1 MAIEGRV
8 AELLNTR
15 ELAINIGKNLG
26 VQKGMKFKV
35 LAAEPILIKDPDT
48 QEELGEFDREKVR
61 VEVTEVYD
69 NFSVC
74 KTYRKIYYG
83 NAYLAKTISE
93 MLVTSG
99 SKIETLKADDTE
111 FPPDLSEAESY
122 IKKGDR
128 VIQVLDD

>member
-1 MAIEGRV
+1 
-8 AELLNTR
+8 
-15 ELAINIGKNLG
+15 
-26 VQKGMKFKV
+26 MKFKV